1 MIIKSL
7 FIIISMQSEVAKLWL
22 NGANV
27 GTTIS
32 QIGIR
37 NSSNTEYTFFVDLR
51 LVLGETMFQKYEAF
65 KVYFGFLNL
74 GTGATTNIDTMFVN
88 GLNLIPA
95 SYQGKPAGFNTAI
108 DVFSQT
114 AQMNDPA
121 NLGGKNSNIQE
132 FVMIK
137 PDNAKVELTISF
149 ARDDAAVPNLT
160 LHTFFLTF
168 VPFQKDKIYK
178 NPFNY
183 LYQNEL
189 ANFTLTTQIL
199 SAGATNDYGTMNS
212 TISAFTFTNVNM
224 RRIIGTMWDKYDKF
238 NLVCANIGIGQTA
251 TSMSGNQRFLFFQ
264 IQGLQFINCLSTTAS
279 STFSQSVAY
288 TPIFRYQSTSSA
300 DSDSFAV
307 PESLI
312 SFRKP
317 ESENVDLAFQLF
329 TANGG
334 GAAYNP
340 QMNQFSLTFAVV
352 GIKE

>member
-1 MIIKSL
+1 MD
-7 FIIISMQSEVAKLWL
+7 QEVAKLWL
-22 NGANV
+22 NGGNLS
-27 GTTIS
+27 TTQS
-32 QIGIR
+32 KIGIR
-37 NSSNTEYTFFVDLR
+37 NTTNTEYRFFVDLR

-74 GTGATTNIDTMFVN
+74 SSGTTNMSTMFVN

-95 SYQGKPAGFNTAI
+95 SYQGNPAAFNTAI
-108 DVFSQT
+108 NIFSQS
-114 AQMNDPA
+114 ASNIDSL
-121 NLGGKNSNIQE
+121 NLGGKNANIQE

-137 PDNAKVELTISF
+137 PNDSKVELNISF
-149 ARDDAAVPNLT
+149 VRDDAAVET
-160 LHTFFLTF
+160 LQIYTFYLTF

-199 SAGATNDYGTMNS
+199 TAGGTNEYGTMNS
-212 TISAFTFTNVNM
+212 FFSNFTFTNVNM
-224 RRIIGTMWDKYDKF
+224 RRIIGTMWDKYNKF
-238 NLVCANIGIGQTA
+238 NLVCLNVGIGSTA
-251 TSMSGNQRFLFFQ
+251 TSLSGNQRNQFFQ
-264 IQGLQFINCLSTTAS
+264 IEGLQFINCLSTTS
-279 STFSQSVAY
+279 SSSFSQSVAY
-288 TPIFRYQSTSSA
+288 TPYFRYVSANTS
-300 DSDSFAV
+300 DSDTFSV
-307 PESLI
+307 PDSLI

-329 TANGG
+329 TANQG
-334 GAAYNP
+334 GAILNP

>member
-1 MIIKSL
+1 
-7 FIIISMQSEVAKLWL
+7 MQTEVAKLWL
-22 NGANV
+22 YGANV

-37 NSSNTEYTFFVDLR
+37 NSTNTEYTFFVDLR
-51 LVLGETMFQKYEAF
+51 MVLGETMFQKYEAF
-65 KVYFGFLNL
+65 KVYFGFVNQ
-74 GTGATTNIDTMFVN
+74 GTGTTANIDTVFVN
-88 GLNLIPA
+88 GINLIQA
-95 SYQGKPAGFNTAI
+95 SYQGKQAGFNTAVDI
-108 DVFSQT
+108 YSQT
-114 AQMNDPA
+114 VQMTDPA
-121 NLGGKNSNIQE
+121 NLGGKNANTQE

-137 PDNAKVELTISF
+137 PDNAKIELTISIV
-149 ARDDAAVPNLT
+149 RDDAAIPT
-160 LHTFFLTF
+160 LLQGVFFLTF

-199 SAGATNDYGTMNS
+199 SAGATNEYGTMNS
-212 TISAFTFTNVNM
+212 TFTTFNFTNVNM
-224 RRIIGTMWDKYDKF
+224 RRIIGTMWDKYNKF
-238 NLVCANIGIGQTA
+238 NLVCSNVGIGSTA
-251 TSMSGNQRFLFFQ
+251 TTITGNQRFMFFQ
-264 IQGLQFINCLSTTAS
+264 IQGLQFINSLSTTTS

-288 TPIFRYQSTSSA
+288 TPIFRYATASTA

-329 TANGG
+329 TVNSGG
-334 GAAYNP
+334 TALNL

>member
-1 MIIKSL
+1 MN
-7 FIIISMQSEVAKLWL
+7 QEVAKLWL
-22 NGANV
+22 YGANV

-37 NSSNTEYTFFVDLR
+37 NSTNTEYTFFVDLR

-65 KVYFGFLNL
+65 KVYFGFFTPSAGSVANF
-74 GTGATTNIDTMFVN
+74 NTMFVN
-88 GLNLIPA
+88 GLNLIPS

-108 DVFSQT
+108 DIFSQT
-114 AQMNDPA
+114 QTLTDSINF
-121 NLGGKNSNIQE
+121 GGKNANIQE

-149 ARDDAAVPNLT
+149 LRDDAGIPTLSLAV
-160 LHTFFLTF
+160 FFLTF
-168 VPFQKDKIYK
+168 APFQKDKIYK

-199 SAGATNDYGTMNS
+199 SAGATNAFGTMNS
-212 TISAFTFTNVNM
+212 AFTTFTFTNVNM

-238 NLVCANIGIGQTA
+238 NLVCLNVGVGSTA
-251 TSMSGNQRFLFFQ
+251 TTLSSNQRFMFFQ
-264 IQGLQFINCLSTTAS
+264 IQGLQFINCLSTTTTS
-279 STFSQSVAY
+279 SFSQSVAY
-288 TPIFRYQSTSSA
+288 TPIFRYISASTA
-300 DSDSFAV
+300 DSDTFAV
-307 PESLI
+307 PDSLI

-329 TANGG
+329 SINNGG
-334 GAAYNP
+334 TALNL

>member
-1 MIIKSL
+1 MN
-7 FIIISMQSEVAKLWL
+7 QEVAKLWL
-22 NGANV
+22 YGANV
-27 GTTIS
+27 GTTLS
-32 QIGIR
+32 EIGIR
-37 NSSNTEYTFFVDLR
+37 NSTNTEYTFFVDLR
-51 LVLGETMFQKYEAF
+51 LVLGETMFEKYEAF
-65 KVYFGFLNL
+65 KVYFGFVNL
-74 GTGATTNIDTMFVN
+74 SIGTTPNIDTLFVN

-95 SYQGKPAGFNTAI
+95 SYQGKQAGFNTAI
-108 DVFSQT
+108 DIFSQT
-114 AQMNDPA
+114 VQQNDSFTV
-121 NLGGKNSNIQE
+121 GGKNANTQE

-137 PDNAKVELTISF
+137 PDNAKVALTISF
-149 ARDDAAVPNLT
+149 ARDDATNPTLS

-168 VPFQKDKIYK
+168 APFQKDKIYK

-199 SAGATNDYGTMNS
+199 SAGATNAFGTMNS
-212 TISAFTFTNVNM
+212 TFTTFTFTNVNM

-238 NLVCANIGIGQTA
+238 NLVCANVGVGQTA
-251 TSMSGNQRFLFFQ
+251 TTLSASQRFMFFQ
-264 IQGLQFINCLSTTAS
+264 IQGLQFINCLSTTTTS
-279 STFSQSVAY
+279 SFSQSVAY
-288 TPIFRYQSTSSA
+288 TPIFRYTTASSA

-307 PESLI
+307 PDSLI

-329 TANGG
+329 TVNSGG
-334 GAAYNP
+334 TALNS

>member
-1 MIIKSL
+1 MD
-7 FIIISMQSEVAKLWL
+7 QEVAKLWL
-22 NGANV
+22 NGGNLS
-27 GTTIS
+27 TTQS
-32 QIGIR
+32 KIGIR
-37 NSSNTEYTFFVDLR
+37 NITNTEYRFFVDLR

-74 GTGATTNIDTMFVN
+74 SSGTTNMSTMFVN

-95 SYQGKPAGFNTAI
+95 SYQGNPAAFNTAI
-108 DVFSQT
+108 NIFSQS
-114 AQMNDPA
+114 ASNIDSL
-121 NLGGKNSNIQE
+121 NLGGKNANIQE

-137 PDNAKVELTISF
+137 PNDSKVELNISF
-149 ARDDAAVPNLT
+149 VRDDAAVET
-160 LHTFFLTF
+160 LQIYTFYLTF

-199 SAGATNDYGTMNS
+199 TAGGTNEYGTMNS
-212 TISAFTFTNVNM
+212 FFSNFTFTNVNM
-224 RRIIGTMWDKYDKF
+224 RRIIGTMWDKYNKF
-238 NLVCANIGIGQTA
+238 NLICLNVGIGSTA
-251 TSMSGNQRFLFFQ
+251 TSLSGNQRNQFFQ
-264 IQGLQFINCLSTTAS
+264 IEGLQFINCLSTTS
-279 STFSQSVAY
+279 SSSFSQSVAY
-288 TPIFRYQSTSSA
+288 TPFFRYVSANTS
-300 DSDSFAV
+300 DSDTFSV
-307 PESLI
+307 PDSLI

-329 TANGG
+329 TANQG
-334 GAAYNP
+334 GAILNP

>member
-1 MIIKSL
+1 MD
-7 FIIISMQSEVAKLWL
+7 QEVAKLWL
-22 NGANV
+22 YGANV

-37 NSSNTEYTFFVDLR
+37 NSTNTEYTFFVDLR

-65 KVYFGFLNL
+65 KVYFGFLNPAA
-74 GTGATTNIDTMFVN
+74 GSTANINTMFVN

-95 SYQGKPAGFNTAI
+95 SYQGKQAGFNTAI
-108 DVFSQT
+108 DIFSQT
-114 AQMNDPA
+114 VTMNDPA
-121 NLGGKNSNIQE
+121 NLGCKNSNIQE

-149 ARDDAAVPNLT
+149 LRDDASVPTLSQAV
-160 LHTFFLTF
+160 FFLTF
-168 VPFQKDKIYK
+168 APFQKDKIYK

-199 SAGATNDYGTMNS
+199 SAGATNAFGTMNS
-212 TISAFTFTNVNM
+212 TFTTFNFTNVNM
-224 RRIIGTMWDKYDKF
+224 RRIIGTLWDKYDKF
-238 NLVCANIGIGQTA
+238 NLVCANVGVGS
-251 TSMSGNQRFLFFQ
+251 TSTTISSNQRQMFFQ
-264 IQGLQFINCLSTTAS
+264 IQGLQFINCLSTTTS
-279 STFSQSVAY
+279 SSFSQSVAY
-288 TPIFRYQSTSSA
+288 TPIFRYITASTA
-300 DSDSFAV
+300 DSDTFAV

-329 TANGG
+329 SINNGG
-334 GAAYNP
+334 TALNL

>member
-1 MIIKSL
+1 MN
-7 FIIISMQSEVAKLWL
+7 QEVAKLWL
-22 NGANV
+22 NPSPTT
-27 GTTIS
+27 TTIS
-32 QIGIR
+32 QIGFR
-37 NSSNTEYTFFVDLR
+37 NSTNTEYTFFVDLR

-65 KVYFGFLNL
+65 KVYFGFVNP
-74 GTGATTNIDTMFVN
+74 GTGSVGIDTIFVN

-95 SYQGKPAGFNTAI
+95 SYQGKQAGFNTAVDI
-108 DVFSQT
+108 YSQSVS
-114 AQMNDPA
+114 MNDPFSV
-121 NLGGKNSNIQE
+121 GGKNANIQE

-137 PDNAKVELTISF
+137 PDNAKVSLTISIL
-149 ARDDAAVPNLT
+149 RDDAAVPT
-160 LHTFFLTF
+160 LLQGVFFLTF

-199 SAGATNDYGTMNS
+199 SAGATNEYGTMNS
-212 TISAFTFTNVNM
+212 TFTTFTFTNVNM

-238 NLVCANIGIGQTA
+238 NLVCANVGVGNTSTSLTA
-251 TSMSGNQRFLFFQ
+251 TQRFMFFQ
-264 IQGLQFINCLSTTAS
+264 IQGLQFINCLSTTSIA
-279 STFSQSVAY
+279 TFTRNVAY
-288 TPIFRYQSTSSA
+288 TPIFRYTTASSA

-329 TANGG
+329 TVNLGG
-334 GAAYNP
+334 LALNS

>member
-1 MIIKSL
+1 
-7 FIIISMQSEVAKLWL
+7 MQTEVAKLWL
-22 NGANV
+22 YGANV

-37 NSSNTEYTFFVDLR
+37 NSTNTEYTFFVDLR
-51 LVLGETMFQKYEAF
+51 MVLGETMFQKYEAF

-74 GTGATTNIDTMFVN
+74 GTGTTANIDTVFVN
-88 GLNLIPA
+88 GINLIQA
-95 SYQGKPAGFNTAI
+95 SYQGKQAGFNTAVDI
-108 DVFSQT
+108 YSQT
-114 AQMNDPA
+114 VQMTDPA
-121 NLGGKNSNIQE
+121 NLGGKNANTQE

-137 PDNAKVELTISF
+137 PDNAKIELTISIV
-149 ARDDAAVPNLT
+149 RDDAAIPT
-160 LHTFFLTF
+160 LLQGVFFLTF

-199 SAGATNDYGTMNS
+199 SAGATNEYGTMNS
-212 TISAFTFTNVNM
+212 TFTTFNFTNVNM

-238 NLVCANIGIGQTA
+238 NLVCSNVGIGSTA
-251 TSMSGNQRFLFFQ
+251 TTITGNQRFMFFQ
-264 IQGLQFINCLSTTAS
+264 IQGLQFINSLSTTTS

-288 TPIFRYQSTSSA
+288 TPIFRYATASTA

-329 TANGG
+329 TVNSGG
-334 GAAYNP
+334 TALNL

>member
-1 MIIKSL
+1 
-7 FIIISMQSEVAKLWL
+7 MQTEVAKLWL
-22 NGANV
+22 YGANV
-27 GTTIS
+27 ETTIS

-37 NSSNTEYTFFVDLR
+37 NSTNTEYTFFVDLR

-65 KVYFGFLNL
+65 KVYFGFVNL
-74 GTGATTNIDTMFVN
+74 STGSVGIDTLFVN

-95 SYQGKPAGFNTAI
+95 SYQGKQAGFNTAI
-108 DVFSQT
+108 DIFSQSV
-114 AQMNDPA
+114 QQIDPFS
-121 NLGGKNSNIQE
+121 LGGKNANIQE

-137 PDNAKVELTISF
+137 PDNAKIELTISF
-149 ARDDAAVPNLT
+149 ARDDAAVPTLS

-168 VPFQKDKIYK
+168 APFQKNKIYK

-199 SAGATNDYGTMNS
+199 SAGATNAFGTMNS
-212 TISAFTFTNVNM
+212 TFTTFTFTNVNM

-238 NLVCANIGIGQTA
+238 NLVVSNVGVGQTA
-251 TSMSGNQRFLFFQ
+251 TTLSASQRFMFFQ
-264 IQGLQFINCLSTTAS
+264 IQGLQFINCLSTTTS

-288 TPIFRYQSTSSA
+288 TPIFRYTTVSSA

-307 PESLI
+307 PDSLI

-329 TANGG
+329 TLNGG
-334 GAAYNP
+334 GAALNS

>member
-1 MIIKSL
+1 MD
-7 FIIISMQSEVAKLWL
+7 QEVAKLWL
-22 NGANV
+22 YGGNLS
-27 GTTIS
+27 TTQS
-32 QIGIR
+32 KIGIR
-37 NSSNTEYTFFVDLR
+37 NITNTEYTFFVDLR

-74 GTGATTNIDTMFVN
+74 SSGTVMIDTMFVN

-95 SYQGKPAGFNTAI
+95 SYQGNPAGFNTAI
-108 DVFSQT
+108 NIFGQSSSNIDSL
-114 AQMNDPA
+114 
-121 NLGGKNSNIQE
+121 NLGGKNANIQE

-137 PDNAKVELTISF
+137 PNDSNVELNMSVV
-149 ARDDAAVPNLT
+149 RDDAAVET
-160 LHTFFLTF
+160 LQIYTFYLTF

-199 SAGATNDYGTMNS
+199 TAGGTNEYGTMNS
-212 TISAFTFTNVNM
+212 FFSNFTFTNVNM
-224 RRIIGTMWDKYDKF
+224 RRIIGTMWDKYNKF
-238 NLVCANIGIGQTA
+238 NLVCLNVGIGSTA
-251 TSMSGNQRFLFFQ
+251 TSLSGNQRNQFFQ
-264 IQGLQFINCLSTTAS
+264 IEGLQFINCLSTTS
-279 STFSQSVAY
+279 SSSFSQSVAY
-288 TPIFRYQSTSSA
+288 TPFFRYVSANTS
-300 DSDSFAV
+300 DSDTFSV
-307 PESLI
+307 PDSLI

-329 TANGG
+329 TANQG
-334 GAAYNP
+334 GAILNP

>member
-1 MIIKSL
+1 V
-7 FIIISMQSEVAKLWL
+7 FIIISMNQEVAKLWL
-22 NGANV
+22 YGANL

-37 NSSNTEYTFFVDLR
+37 NSTNTEYTFFVDLR
-51 LVLGETMFQKYEAF
+51 LVLGESMFQKYEAF
-65 KVYFGFLNL
+65 KVYFGFFNPAA
-74 GTGATTNIDTMFVN
+74 GSVANFNTMFVN
-88 GLNLIPA
+88 GINLIQA
-95 SYQGKPAGFNTAI
+95 SYQGKQAGFNTAV
-108 DVFSQT
+108 DFFSQT
-114 AQMNDPA
+114 QSLTDSINF
-121 NLGGKNSNIQE
+121 GGKNANIQE

-149 ARDDAAVPNLT
+149 LRDDAGIPTLSQAV
-160 LHTFFLTF
+160 FFLTF
-168 VPFQKDKIYK
+168 APFQKDKIYK

-199 SAGATNDYGTMNS
+199 SAGATNAFGTMNS
-212 TISAFTFTNVNM
+212 TFTTFTFTNVNM

-238 NLVCANIGIGQTA
+238 NLVCLNVGVGSTA
-251 TSMSGNQRFLFFQ
+251 TTISSNQRFMFFQ
-264 IQGLQFINCLSTTAS
+264 IQGLQFINCLSTTTTS
-279 STFSQSVAY
+279 SFSQSVAY
-288 TPIFRYQSTSSA
+288 TPIFRYISASTS
-300 DSDSFAV
+300 DSDTFAV

-329 TANGG
+329 SINNGG
-334 GAAYNP
+334 TALNL

>member
-1 MIIKSL
+1 MN
-7 FIIISMQSEVAKLWL
+7 QEVAKLWL
-22 NGANV
+22 YGANV

-65 KVYFGFLNL
+65 KVYFGFINL
-74 GTGATTNIDTMFVN
+74 GTGTTANINTMFVN
-88 GLNLIPA
+88 GINLIQA
-95 SYQGKPAGFNTAI
+95 SYQGKQAGFNTAVDI
-108 DVFSQT
+108 FSQT
-114 AQMNDPA
+114 VLMTDPA
-121 NLGGKNSNIQE
+121 NLGGKNANTQE

-137 PDNAKVELTISF
+137 PDNAKIELTISF
-149 ARDDAAVPNLT
+149 VRDDAAIPNL
-160 LHTFFLTF
+160 LQDVFFLTF

-199 SAGATNDYGTMNS
+199 SAGATNEYGTMNS
-212 TISAFTFTNVNM
+212 TFTTFNFTNVNM
-224 RRIIGTMWDKYDKF
+224 RRIIGTMWDKYNKF
-238 NLVCANIGIGQTA
+238 NLVCSNVGIASTA
-251 TSMSGNQRFLFFQ
+251 TTITSNQRFMFFQ
-264 IQGLQFINCLSTTAS
+264 IQGLQFINSLSTTAS

-288 TPIFRYQSTSSA
+288 TPIFRYTTASTA
-300 DSDSFAV
+300 DSDIFAV

-329 TANGG
+329 TVNSGG
-334 GAAYNP
+334 TALNL

>member
-1 MIIKSL
+1 MN
-7 FIIISMQSEVAKLWL
+7 QEVAKLWL
-22 NGANV
+22 YGANV

-74 GTGATTNIDTMFVN
+74 GTGTTANIDTVFVN
-88 GLNLIPA
+88 GINLIQA
-95 SYQGKPAGFNTAI
+95 SYQGKQAGFNTAVDI
-108 DVFSQT
+108 YSQT
-114 AQMNDPA
+114 VQMTDPA
-121 NLGGKNSNIQE
+121 NLGGKNANTQE

-137 PDNAKVELTISF
+137 PDNAKIELTISIV
-149 ARDDAAVPNLT
+149 RDDAAIPT
-160 LHTFFLTF
+160 LLQGVFFLTF

-199 SAGATNDYGTMNS
+199 SAGATNEYGTMNS
-212 TISAFTFTNVNM
+212 TFTTFNFTNVNM
-224 RRIIGTMWDKYDKF
+224 RRIIGTMWDKYNKF
-238 NLVCANIGIGQTA
+238 NLVCSNVGIGSTA
-251 TSMSGNQRFLFFQ
+251 TTISGNQRFMFFQ

-288 TPIFRYQSTSSA
+288 TPIFRYTTASTA

-329 TANGG
+329 TVNSGG
-334 GAAYNP
+334 TALNL

>member
-1 MIIKSL
+1 MN
-7 FIIISMQSEVAKLWL
+7 QEVAKLWL
-22 NGANV
+22 YGANL
-27 GTTIS
+27 TTTQS
-32 QIGIR
+32 EIGIL
-37 NSSNTEYTFFVDLR
+37 NSTNTEYTFFVDLR

-65 KVYFGFLNL
+65 KVYFGFVNL
-74 GTGATTNIDTMFVN
+74 STGSVGIDTLFVN

-95 SYQGKPAGFNTAI
+95 SYQGKQAGFNTAI
-108 DVFSQT
+108 DIFSQSV
-114 AQMNDPA
+114 QQIDPFS
-121 NLGGKNSNIQE
+121 LGGKNANIQE

-137 PDNAKVELTISF
+137 PDDAKVALTISF
-149 ARDDAAVPNLT
+149 ARDDAAVPTLS

-168 VPFQKDKIYK
+168 APFQKDKIYK

-199 SAGATNDYGTMNS
+199 SAGATNAFGTMNS
-212 TISAFTFTNVNM
+212 TFTTFTFTNVNM

-238 NLVCANIGIGQTA
+238 NLVVSNVGVGQTA
-251 TSMSGNQRFLFFQ
+251 TTLSASQRFMFFQ
-264 IQGLQFINCLSTTAS
+264 IQGLQFINCLSTTTS

-288 TPIFRYQSTSSA
+288 TPIFRYTTASSA

-307 PESLI
+307 PDSLI

-329 TANGG
+329 TVNSGG
-334 GAAYNP
+334 TALNV

>member
-1 MIIKSL
+1 
-7 FIIISMQSEVAKLWL
+7 MQTEVAKLWL
-22 NGANV
+22 YGANV

-37 NSSNTEYTFFVDLR
+37 NSTNTEYTFFVDLR
-51 LVLGETMFQKYEAF
+51 MVLGETMFQKYEAF

-74 GTGATTNIDTMFVN
+74 GTGTTANIDTVFVN
-88 GLNLIPA
+88 GINLIQA
-95 SYQGKPAGFNTAI
+95 SYQGKQAGFNTAVDI
-108 DVFSQT
+108 YSQT
-114 AQMNDPA
+114 VQMTDPA
-121 NLGGKNSNIQE
+121 NLGGKNANTQE

-137 PDNAKVELTISF
+137 PDNAKIELTISIV
-149 ARDDAAVPNLT
+149 RDDAAIPT
-160 LHTFFLTF
+160 LLQGVFFLTF

-199 SAGATNDYGTMNS
+199 SAGATNEYGTMNS
-212 TISAFTFTNVNM
+212 TFTTFNFTNVNM
-224 RRIIGTMWDKYDKF
+224 RRIIGTMWDKYNKF
-238 NLVCANIGIGQTA
+238 NLVCSNVGIGSTA
-251 TSMSGNQRFLFFQ
+251 TTITGNQRFMFFQ
-264 IQGLQFINCLSTTAS
+264 IQGLQFINSLSTTTS

-288 TPIFRYQSTSSA
+288 TPIFRYATASTA

-329 TANGG
+329 TVNSGG
-334 GAAYNP
+334 TALNL